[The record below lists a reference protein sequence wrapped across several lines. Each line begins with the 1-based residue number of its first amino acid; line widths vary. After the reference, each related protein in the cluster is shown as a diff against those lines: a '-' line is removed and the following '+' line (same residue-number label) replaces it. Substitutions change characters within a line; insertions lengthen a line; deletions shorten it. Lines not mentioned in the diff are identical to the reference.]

1 MFWACLG
8 PVVVVGR
15 SEMWLMVCRGL
26 FGVVGGYVH
35 VFMDAVDAIY
45 AVKCPLLSVTFAH
58 FAPFWTILDHFGPF
72 LAMLEARSG

>member
-1 MFWACLG
+1 M
-8 PVVVVGR
+8 VVVGR
-15 SEMWLMVCRGL
+15 SDMWLMVCGGL

-35 VFMDAVDAIY
+35 AFMDAVDAIN

-58 FAPFWTILDHFGPF
+58 FAPFWPFWAILGYFGPF